1 MMVRFSYDVNQHLVE
16 LQASDWT
23 GMEQLYVNGQVV
35 SRKFSFS
42 PQSEHRFRLSNGEY
56 CRCQLIS
63 DATCGQT
70 LCRIYRQDKLIA
82 SLKHVEAN
90 KFYYGYQLLLLAGL
104 SCLLLAYI

>member
-1 MMVRFSYDVNQHLVE
+1 MVRFSYDVNQHLVE

-23 GMEQLYVNGQVV
+23 GLEQLCVDGQVV

-42 PQSEHRFRLSNGEY
+42 PQSEHRFQLSNGEC

-63 DATCGQT
+63 DPTCNQT
-70 LCRIYRQDKLIA
+70 LCRIYRQEQLIA
-82 SLKHVEAN
+82 SLKHSEAN
-90 KFYYGYQLLLLAGL
+90 KYLYGYQLLLLAGL